1 MTVGIE
7 LWQVMALVFLG
18 ALFDAP
24 GTTARRSL
32 LPDLVALSGTRLERA
47 TGINSAIQR
56 GSLLVG
62 APIAGL
68 LVAGVG
74 AINVLWLNAASFAVS
89 ALLVARLVPVLA
101 PHPDA
106 PAPGRY
112 LSELLTGVRFVARD
126 PLIRMI
132 VLIVFITNF
141 LDAPFPVIFPVFAM
155 EAFGSAVY
163 LGIMLGVFG
172 GAALLGSLAYS
183 AVGHRL
189 PRRQTFVFSFLLAA
203 VPYLA
208 LSLLPSLP
216 VTLVLMAVWGL
227 ASGPLNPVLQTVA
240 YERVPAHMRGRVFG
254 ATIAGAYLAIPAGA
268 VLGGLAVERFG
279 VSATL
284 FAIGVCYLAV
294 TLAGVFN
301 PNVPA
306 DGPGTGACTGVSR
319 RDLFRNR
326 GLMGILA
333 REVISLT
340 GSQMTWVALPWF
352 VLTTSGSATRMT
364 LVMATEAAAVALGG
378 FAGGLATRLGAR
390 RTMLICDGAR
400 APLMAAIPLLHMAG
414 MRSASRCC
422 SCSSSASACSRRPR
436 SRRRRRCCPTSSV
449 RTSRGSARRTPCSR
463 RPTGSR
469 PCSGRRSRAC

>member
-1 MTVGIE
+1 MTIDGTTEERAAPGPRLPLIALLVADAISLTGNAMGFVAIPWFVLETTGSAALTGVVAALTFAPTVLATFFGGGIVDRLGFRRTSVLADVASGVTTAAIPLLYVTVGIE

-32 LPDLVALSGTRLERA
+32 LPDLAVLSGTRLERA

-62 APIAGL
+62 APIAGV
-68 LVAGVG
+68 LVGGIG
-74 AINVLWLNAASFAVS
+74 AINVLWLNAATFAIS

-172 GAALLGSLAYS
+172 GAALVGSLAYG

-203 VPYLA
+203 LPYMALA
-208 LSLLPSLP
+208 LLPSLP

-279 VSATL
+279 VAATL
-284 FAIGVCYLAV
+284 FGIGVCYLAV
-294 TLAGVFN
+294 TLTGVFN
-301 PNVPA
+301 PTLQQMDPEPEPA
-306 DGPGTGACTGVSR
+306 TA
-319 RDLFRNR
+319 
-326 GLMGILA
+326 
-333 REVISLT
+333 
-340 GSQMTWVALPWF
+340 
-352 VLTTSGSATRMT
+352 
-364 LVMATEAAAVALGG
+364 
-378 FAGGLATRLGAR
+378 
-390 RTMLICDGAR
+390 
-400 APLMAAIPLLHMAG
+400 
-414 MRSASRCC
+414 
-422 SCSSSASACSRRPR
+422 
-436 SRRRRRCCPTSSV
+436 
-449 RTSRGSARRTPCSR
+449 
-463 RPTGSR
+463 
-469 PCSGRRSRAC
+469 

>member
-1 MTVGIE
+1 MTTNGPPEERAARGPRLPLVALLTADAISLTGNAMGFVAIPWFVLVTTGSATLTGVVAALTFAPTVLATFFGGGIVDRLGFRRTSILADVASGVTTALIPLLYVTVGIE
-7 LWQVMALVFLG
+7 LWQVMTLVFLG

-32 LPDLVALSGTRLERA
+32 LPDLVALTGTRLERA

-68 LVAGVG
+68 LVAGIG

-89 ALLVARLVPVLA
+89 ALLIARLVPVLA
-101 PHPDA
+101 AHLHPDA
-106 PAPGRY
+106 PEPGRY
-112 LSELLTGVRFVARD
+112 LSELLTGVRFVAKDR
-126 PLIRMI
+126 LIRMI
-132 VLIVFITNF
+132 VLTVFITNF

-155 EAFGSAVY
+155 EAFGSPVY
-163 LGIMLGVFG
+163 LGAMLGVFG

-284 FAIGVCYLAV
+284 FVIGVCYLAV

-301 PNVPA
+301 PTLRQMDPEPEPA
-306 DGPGTGACTGVSR
+306 PA
-319 RDLFRNR
+319 
-326 GLMGILA
+326 
-333 REVISLT
+333 
-340 GSQMTWVALPWF
+340 
-352 VLTTSGSATRMT
+352 
-364 LVMATEAAAVALGG
+364 
-378 FAGGLATRLGAR
+378 
-390 RTMLICDGAR
+390 
-400 APLMAAIPLLHMAG
+400 
-414 MRSASRCC
+414 
-422 SCSSSASACSRRPR
+422 
-436 SRRRRRCCPTSSV
+436 
-449 RTSRGSARRTPCSR
+449 
-463 RPTGSR
+463 
-469 PCSGRRSRAC
+469 